1 MKTTIDYEIQ
11 KPSGLSL
18 SWKNLLNKKVYYKI
32 KNQTSKNITLY
43 QVEKTQLLQQDYKNI
58 ARGIYNN
65 TEEQFNIISLKKV
78 NLRMKKIVLEPYSKK
93 KIYIT
98 KYSPFF
104 WHNEDTK
111 LLYKISELKMYE
123 KLIFE
128 EYDEEELKTESKFI
142 YEEEMKNDSELIE
155 EV

>member
-1 MKTTIDYEIQ
+1 
-11 KPSGLSL
+11 
-18 SWKNLLNKKVYYKI
+18 
-32 KNQTSKNITLY
+32 
-43 QVEKTQLLQQDYKNI
+43 
-58 ARGIYNN
+58 
-65 TEEQFNIISLKKV
+65 
-78 NLRMKKIVLEPYSKK
+78 MKKIVLKPGSKK

-104 WHNEDTK
+104 WYNEDTK

-128 EYDEEELKTESKFI
+128 ECDEEELKTESKFI
-142 YEEEMKNDSELIE
+142 YEEEMENDSELIE